1 MKRFLLI
8 PATLGLLFAAFA
20 NAEDGT
26 SRRGFRVFEATRL
39 QPEVEEAD
47 EPAESAAPAPLMY
60 EDFPGYYPGYS
71 SYRGLGFQGY
81 CCEAQSPCTSRLW
94 AGFCAARHCAYDYW
108 PLQGGLFSGLGCHR
122 FGCGSCS
129 AKGACDPGCT
139 SCAVQK
145 GGCVQ
150 KDGCAQKG
158 PAVQKTWVPQKGF
171 APRQPIVSQKTFVP
185 QKSYVTQ
192 KSFVPQKSYIAQK
205 SVVPQKTIFAQKAW
219 ATQKG
224 DSVQKSPVVQKSA
237 DCCPPAIRG
246 CWWPTL
252 PLCGRKH
259 LLKGEGCDTCDTVKG
274 KGGVISEPYY
284 NYSEPAEAE
293 AEQGGAE
300 VLPPPPFEDRPTE
313 FRSLPA
319 PSTQDR
325 SAQLLDW
332 LRISPPAMS
341 F

>member
-1 MKRFLLI
+1 MKRLLLL
-8 PATLGLLFAAFA
+8 PATLVLLFAGFA
-20 NAEDGT
+20 NAEDGS

-39 QPEVEEAD
+39 QPEVEETY
-47 EPAESAAPAPLMY
+47 EPAESAEPAAPAPLMY

-108 PLQGGLFSGLGCHR
+108 PLQGGLLSGWGCHR

-129 AKGACDPGCT
+129 AKGTCDSGCST
-139 SCAVQK
+139 CAVQK
-145 GGCVQ
+145 G
-150 KDGCAQKG
+150 GCAQKG
-158 PAVQKTWVPQKGF
+158 PAVQKTWVSQKGF
-171 APRQPIVSQKTFVP
+171 APRQPVVSQKMHVP
-185 QKSYVTQ
+185 QKGYVTQ
-192 KSFVPQKSYIAQK
+192 KSFVPQKSHVTQK
-205 SVVPQKTIFAQKAW
+205 SFVPQRTIVSQKAW
-219 ATQKG
+219 ATQKT

-237 DCCPPAIRG
+237 ECCPPAIRG
-246 CWWPTL
+246 GWWPTL
-252 PLCGRKH
+252 PLCARKH
-259 LLKGEGCDTCDTVKG
+259 LLKGDDCDTCGTVKG

-284 NYSEPAEAE
+284 NYSEPVEAE
-293 AEQGGAE
+293 SEQDEAEI
-300 VLPPPPFEDRPTE
+300 LPPPPFEDRPTE

-319 PSTQDR
+319 PSSQDR

-332 LRISPPAMS
+332 LRNSPPAQS